1 MKKIILTAINAK
13 YVHSNPGVYSLCAYA
28 KQCNPKADI
37 ETLSFTINQDVSKIT
52 EEIYAAGPDMIGFS
66 CYIWNITVIRQIVTT
81 LSKILP
87 KTQIWL
93 GGPEVS
99 YCADEMLSQLPVT
112 GILSGEGEITFA
124 GLVREFL
131 LGEDG
136 DYRNVKGIVTR
147 EFETGEAELIPMDD
161 LPFFY
166 QDFPK
171 ELFDN
176 KILYYETS
184 RGCPY
189 MCTYCLS
196 SVEKH
201 LRFKSLPKIYRELQF
216 FLDRKVKQVKF
227 VDRTFNCD
235 PDHAIAIW
243 KYLKEHDNGI
253 TNFHFEIAAETMRED
268 ALKLIG
274 SMRPGLLR
282 LEIGVQS
289 TDPATLK
296 AIRRQMDLERCR
308 RVVETLHKNE
318 NVILHLDLIAGLPG
332 ESYERFVR
340 SFNDVYAMHPKE
352 LQLGFLKVLKGT
364 PIAAKAAEEG
374 LVFDKEPP
382 YEVIFTADISY
393 EELRKLKAVEEM
405 LEIYYNSGQ
414 FVRTLACLE
423 PSFDTPYALFES
435 LARYYREKG
444 YTVMQPSRLKR
455 YEILLSFWEEQ
466 IDPDSVE
473 IRECL
478 LYDLYA
484 RENLKKRPAFAGE
497 EDPVARDF
505 YKGNKQRMFDTH
517 VEAFTGADGKKTYY
531 LFDYRSRD
539 PVTGN
544 VGVRILTEQDWQQED
559 GS

>member
-52 EEIYAAGPDMIGFS
+52 EEIYAAGPDLIGFS

-112 GILSGEGEITFA
+112 GILSGEGEIAFA

-136 DYRNVKGIVTR
+136 DYRKVKGIVTR
-147 EFETGEAELIPMDD
+147 DFATGEAELIPMDD

-166 QDFPK
+166 QDFPD

-243 KYLKEHDNGI
+243 KYLKEHDNRI

-274 SMRPGLLR
+274 
-282 LEIGVQS
+282 
-289 TDPATLK
+289 
-296 AIRRQMDLERCR
+296 
-308 RVVETLHKNE
+308 
-318 NVILHLDLIAGLPG
+318 
-332 ESYERFVR
+332 
-340 SFNDVYAMHPKE
+340 
-352 LQLGFLKVLKGT
+352 
-364 PIAAKAAEEG
+364 
-374 LVFDKEPP
+374 
-382 YEVIFTADISY
+382 
-393 EELRKLKAVEEM
+393 
-405 LEIYYNSGQ
+405 
-414 FVRTLACLE
+414 
-423 PSFDTPYALFES
+423 
-435 LARYYREKG
+435 
-444 YTVMQPSRLKR
+444 
-455 YEILLSFWEEQ
+455 
-466 IDPDSVE
+466 
-473 IRECL
+473 
-478 LYDLYA
+478 
-484 RENLKKRPAFAGE
+484 
-497 EDPVARDF
+497 
-505 YKGNKQRMFDTH
+505 
-517 VEAFTGADGKKTYY
+517 
-531 LFDYRSRD
+531 
-539 PVTGN
+539 
-544 VGVRILTEQDWQQED
+544 
-559 GS
+559 